1 MSFVRARF
9 SWGGGECF
17 RRSVREPQFSPQRP
31 GEFGNEDAFDC
42 DDLDDSAP
50 AVKKPRKGELLP

>member
-1 MSFVRARF
+1 M
-9 SWGGGECF
+9 GGGECF

-31 GEFGNEDAFDC
+31 GKFGNEDAFDC